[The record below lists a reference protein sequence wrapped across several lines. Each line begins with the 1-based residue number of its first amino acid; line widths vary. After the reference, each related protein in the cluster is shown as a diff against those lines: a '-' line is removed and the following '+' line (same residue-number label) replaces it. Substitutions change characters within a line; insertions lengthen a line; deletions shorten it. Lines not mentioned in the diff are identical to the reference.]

1 MQSTVTEN
9 RHLWIGGSDI
19 PAIMGLSPFRTR
31 WEVLLEKAQLAEND
45 FEGNAYTEYGNMIE
59 PKIRDYIN
67 RTYGRNF
74 VEDVAYTDDCRF
86 HLDGWDEQYKETLE
100 VKSTSRIHSTL
111 AEYKAYL
118 VQELAYM
125 ARKGAEVG
133 LLAVYERP
141 EDFDEEFDPD
151 RLTVYMVFFREWEP
165 LWEEVCFQLDWFR
178 ADLAKLRE
186 NPLLTEEDLMPKDVV
201 TYAGA
206 AALLEDKISAM
217 KQMEKDL
224 KAAKAELK
232 KAMEK
237 RGIKRWITN
246 NGAKITLVADGDDTI
261 VSDFN
266 LERFKVE
273 HPELYAEYLEDRLK
287 PGKAGFIRITL
298 SKEK

>member
-1 MQSTVTEN
+1 MQSTVTVD
-9 RHLWIGGSDI
+9 RHLWVGGSDI

-31 WEVLLEKAQLAEND
+31 WEVLLEKAQIQESD
-45 FEGNAYTEYGNMIE
+45 FEGNIYTEYGNMIE
-59 PKIRDYIN
+59 GKVRDYIN
-67 RTYGRNF
+67 RTYKRNF

-86 HLDGWDEQYKETLE
+86 HLDGWDEQFKEVLE
-100 VKSTSRIHSTL
+100 IKSTSKIHSTL

-125 ARKGAEVG
+125 ARKGADVG

-141 EDFDEEFDPD
+141 EDFSEDFDPD
-151 RLTVYMVFFREWEP
+151 RLTVYMVFFREWQS
-165 LWEEVCFQLDWFR
+165 LWEDICFQLDWFR

-201 TYAGA
+201 SYAGA
-206 AALLEDKISAM
+206 VALLEDKISAM

-246 NGAKITLVADGDDTI
+246 NGAKITLVADGDDTV
-261 VSDFN
+261 VSEFN
-266 LERFKVE
+266 LDKFKE
-273 HPELYAEYLEDRLK
+273 EQPEMYAEYLEDRLK
-287 PGKAGFIRITL
+287 PGKAGFVRITL
-298 SKEK
+298 SKE